1 MKESTLKGLFHASL
15 VVAALVEMRTA
26 TTNMRRLLLG
36 ACAGW
41 HASATYDHFVREPR
55 TVPIIDQLHRKAWEQ
70 DLSRMTEKKLH
81 LPYGYMDSLHD
92 EEENG

>member
-1 MKESTLKGLFHASL
+1 MKESTLKGLFHAGL

-41 HASATYDHFVREPR
+41 HASAAYDHFVREPK
-55 TVPIIDQLHRKAWEQ
+55 QRKV
-70 DLSRMTEKKLH
+70 DP
-81 LPYGYMDSLHD
+81 PYISFPTWGNLDSLHD

>member
-1 MKESTLKGLFHASL
+1 MTEANLKGLFHAGL
-15 VVAALVEMRTA
+15 VVAALTEMSTA

-41 HASATYDHFVREPR
+41 HCSAAYDHFVREPR
-55 TVPIIDQLHRKAWEQ
+55 TVPIIEQ
-70 DLSRMTEKKLH
+70 IIRAQYEEN
-81 LPYGYMDSLHD
+81 YGYMDSLHD

>member
-1 MKESTLKGLFHASL
+1 MTEANLKGLFHAGL

-41 HASATYDHFVREPR
+41 HASACYDHFVREPKQAR
-55 TVPIIDQLHRKAWEQ
+55 FKKKA
-70 DLSRMTEKKLH
+70 DTLYNRMYEKASH

-92 EEENG
+92 EEER